1 MTRNGVYTKSSCA
14 VPGCPKRVT
23 NSGRGY
29 VAHMRMHVR
38 RGEAK
43 ESKVYYGKYD
53 YGYQYEPIIEES
65 HSASQVRA
73 GRSL

>member
-1 MTRNGVYTKSSCA
+1 MTRNGVYTKSACEI
-14 VPGCPKRVT
+14 PGCPKRVT

-43 ESKVYYGKYD
+43 ESKVYYDKYD
-53 YGYQYEPIIEES
+53 YGYRYDPVGKETQLS
-65 HSASQVRA
+65 SQ
-73 GRSL
+73 G